1 MRQRQIDRLLAGTN
15 AAISY
20 HLSMEP
26 ESALIARSKQ
36 GDNAA
41 FSALVSRYEDR
52 IFNLAHKVCV
62 GMPAEAEDVYQ
73 ETFLTAFQKLSR
85 FRADSDL
92 GTWLYRIASNL
103 CWMRFRKK
111 RAEPVVPILDHA
123 HHHEDGSESP
133 AGDLFR
139 DWSDGPEE
147 FARKKVLR
155 EAVEAALRDLPVDYR
170 LVVVLRDIEGL
181 SNEETAKVMRLSLAA
196 VKSRLHRGRLFLRD
210 RLDKVAAS

>member
-1 MRQRQIDRLLAGTN
+1 
-15 AAISY
+15 
-20 HLSMEP
+20 MEP

-52 IFNLAHKVCV
+52 IFNLAHKVCI

-73 ETFLTAFQKLSR
+73 ETFLTAFQKLSH

-123 HHHEDGSESP
+123 HHHEDGTESP
-133 AGDLFR
+133 AGDMFR